1 MIHQSKNRDKGN
13 NETIEIKSGDK
24 NKKIKTNKFKCVGTL
39 CFDKDGLMLINI
51 SNENDQKID
60 IIGSA
65 SKRINNNQK
74 ENEDRRKEKKYTITL
89 DNIPKRIKFIKE
101 KALKE
106 KKSYEKRKK
115 EMLQGINFDC
125 LNSFKKLFEIYP
137 DLNNLLEND
146 IINKNRNNKIEEY
159 KLDLIKKDNNENMNI
174 IEDTNIQLQ
183 NGPTNAMKLLLEAYG
198 IPQNFLEENNKL
210 IEYAKKNGI
219 DNDFMFDNLFKDIKA
234 YINEK
239 NLKRKKSI
247 FSYNENNI
255 KNDKDNEVNENID
268 DDGDLI
274 IESESE
280 EDT

>member
-24 NKKIKTNKFKCVGTL
+24 NKKIKRNKFKCVGTL

-89 DNIPKRIKFIKE
+89 DYIPKRIKFIKE

-146 IINKNRNNKIEEY
+146 II
-159 KLDLIKKDNNENMNI
+159 
-174 IEDTNIQLQ
+174 
-183 NGPTNAMKLLLEAYG
+183 
-198 IPQNFLEENNKL
+198 
-210 IEYAKKNGI
+210 
-219 DNDFMFDNLFKDIKA
+219 
-234 YINEK
+234 
-239 NLKRKKSI
+239 KS
-247 FSYNENNI
+247 
-255 KNDKDNEVNENID
+255 
-268 DDGDLI
+268 L
-274 IESESE
+274 
-280 EDT
+280 